1 MFCPCKKMGRGKKTA
16 RGKIKKERRGERR
29 FQERKTKGR
38 TEENKKSKD
47 RKRPDV
53 KNEDRRGVDE
63 SVRCNS
69 SSSCGHGPFF
79 RTGILPLEEGRS
91 RGGSSG
97 ENPFLGGILGA
108 FPDIWVSG
116 RAGDIAPGQ
125 QTPVDRCG
133 SNCWLFLYFS
143 RYIRS

>member
-1 MFCPCKKMGRGKKTA
+1 
-16 RGKIKKERRGERR
+16 
-29 FQERKTKGR
+29 
-38 TEENKKSKD
+38 
-47 RKRPDV
+47 
-53 KNEDRRGVDE
+53 
-63 SVRCNS
+63 
-69 SSSCGHGPFF
+69 
-79 RTGILPLEEGRS
+79 LPLEEGRS

-143 RYIRS
+143 RYIRSWTMSISVTKRSLCICLLFHYLPILWSGPF